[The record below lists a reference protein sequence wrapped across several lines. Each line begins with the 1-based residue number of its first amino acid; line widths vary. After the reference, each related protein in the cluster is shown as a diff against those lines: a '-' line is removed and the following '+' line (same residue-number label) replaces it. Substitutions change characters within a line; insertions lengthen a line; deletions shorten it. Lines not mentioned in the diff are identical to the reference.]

1 MSSEFSPNPANS
13 KSVICHKRIA
23 LFILYEK
30 LQICSEGILI
40 FIPVWNLQVI

>member
-30 LQICSEGILI
+30 LQICSEGLLI
-40 FIPVWNLQVI
+40 VISVWNLQVI